1 MMLAH
6 VFWRMLRMFFGILGA
21 LVLLFVA
28 VDALHRVGVV
38 TKKEGVVGLLR
49 YGVSAAPQSLWLV
62 VPLAVLA
69 AVLFVWFRME
79 QDKETVAL
87 KAAGVPIYYLFA
99 PIFGLCFVG
108 AVVLF
113 LGGEVA
119 GSYAE
124 DVVRR
129 MRADRS
135 LKRVAVWDDV
145 LGLVRC
151 VRYFPATRSMLHIRV
166 LRFDAEGRLRERYAA
181 YGGHLQ
187 KGRLVLKKASL
198 MRFAEDGRPLGKPV
212 RFKRLVLRTEIK
224 PVDFEAQDKNAHF
237 RTVFSLARLSRRY
250 PHMHHLSVQFHGHIA
265 LLLAPFVL
273 CVCGVPF
280 SLWAGRRGV
289 AQGAAAALVV
299 AFAYLGLTMFLWEVG
314 GRGQLSA
321 VTAAWTPNLLFVA
334 LGASVIDLIHT

>member
-1 MMLAH
+1 MLVH
-6 VFWRMLRMFFGILGA
+6 VFWRMLRMFLGAFGA
-21 LVLLFVA
+21 LVLLFVT

-38 TKKEGVVGLLR
+38 TEKEGVVGLLR
-49 YGVSAAPQSLWLV
+49 YGVSAVPQSLWLV

-79 QDKETVAL
+79 RDKETVAL
-87 KAAGVPIYYLFA
+87 KAAGVPIYHLFA
-99 PIFGLCFVG
+99 PMFGLCFVG

-129 MRADRS
+129 MRRDRS
-135 LKRVAVWDDV
+135 LKRVAVWDNT

-151 VRYFPATRSMLHIRV
+151 VRYFPATRSMLYIRV
-166 LRFDAEGRLRERYAA
+166 LRFDAEGRLRERYSAR
-181 YGGHLQ
+181 GGHLEPR
-187 KGRLVLKKASL
+187 RLVLKKASL
-198 MRFAEDGRPLGKPV
+198 LRFGEDGRPLGKPV
-212 RFKRLVLRTEIK
+212 WFKRLVLRTGIK
-224 PVDFEAQDKNAHF
+224 PVDFEAQDKDAHF
-237 RTVFSLARLSRRY
+237 RTLFSLAHLSRRY
-250 PHMHHLSVQFHGHIA
+250 PHMHHLSVQFYGHIA
-265 LLLAPFVL
+265 LLFAPFVL

-280 SLWAGRRGV
+280 SLWMGRRGV
-289 AQGAAAALVV
+289 ARGAAAALVV